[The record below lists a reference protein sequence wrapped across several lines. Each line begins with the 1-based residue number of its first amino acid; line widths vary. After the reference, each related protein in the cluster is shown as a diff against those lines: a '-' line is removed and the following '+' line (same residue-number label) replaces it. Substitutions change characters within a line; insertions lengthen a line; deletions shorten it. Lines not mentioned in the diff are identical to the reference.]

1 MIFWGMAGR
10 TWRRSGRQRKQAPAI
25 AAASLM
31 PRHTGFRGTQWN
43 VARRPVMMFVL
54 LLLLGAP
61 CAAAVDYYGGP
72 EVIRP
77 LGEIYRTSLTAEAFA
92 ADPYILLE
100 NATLPTWLGYCL
112 DPILFE
118 LVFALHGFLHLTCWA
133 VEGVRRRTGVRL
145 LMKDTR
151 DAGAR

>member
-77 LGEIYRTSLTAEAFA
+77 LGEIYRTSLTAAAFA

-112 DPILFE
+112 DPMNGTSPEDFGYYAYYPDYGLDDPFDDD
-118 LVFALHGFLHLTCWA
+118 A
-133 VEGVRRRTGVRL
+133 RRLAFCDFV
-145 LMKDTR
+145 
-151 DAGAR
+151 